1 MTGNKMSLKSQSATE
16 FIVLASFM
24 LFVVIGFFAIATS
37 NTTDAREESKKK
49 TSQDIADFAYR
60 EIELAKSVND
70 GYVRNFSMPKNVNGL
85 DYNIGIVDNVE
96 LTVQYDGYE
105 YVKFLPLNVIGN
117 ISSGLN
123 QIRKVNGIIYIT
135 NISSQ

>member
-1 MTGNKMSLKSQSATE
+1 MIGNKMSLKSQSATE

-60 EIELAKSVND
+60 EIELAKSVKD
-70 GYVRNFSMPKNVNGL
+70 GYVRNFSMPKTVNGL

-123 QIRKVNGIIYIT
+123 QIRKVNRIIYIT
-135 NISSQ
+135 NISFQ